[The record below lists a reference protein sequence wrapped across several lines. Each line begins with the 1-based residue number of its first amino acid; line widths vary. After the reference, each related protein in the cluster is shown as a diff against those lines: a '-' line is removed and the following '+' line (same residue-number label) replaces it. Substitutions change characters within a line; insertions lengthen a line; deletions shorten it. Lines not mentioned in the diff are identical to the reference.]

1 MSRMKLVSI
10 ATMLVLAMMLTACNG
25 TPSQGDGNKPGSEQS
40 ELPSSSV
47 KPSESDK
54 PDSQLP
60 SQSEDPSE
68 PETQLPSQ
76 SEDPSESEN
85 PSEPLEDGWTR
96 LTEDELKW
104 FNEQFFNV
112 DGNAIVNAFLNCTY
126 TDVKDISMYDL
137 FYDCPNQ
144 SEIEVTKA
152 EKVLLEKKWEE
163 IYTDIQKVPASY
175 MDDMLSKYAN
185 IKLADSNK
193 VELDMLVYLEDYDAY
208 YSMHG
213 DTHYTPVE
221 VKSGVKDAN
230 GNVKLQYLYVE
241 DELEYVVTLK
251 AYENGYYF
259 VSNVLAE

>member
-1 MSRMKLVSI
+1 MRKLKLVSI

-25 TPSQGDGNKPGSEQS
+25 TPSQGEVNN
-40 ELPSSSV
+40 PSSSV

-76 SEDPSESEN
+76 SEDPGESEN

-126 TDVKDISMYDL
+126 TDVKNIGLEEL
-137 FYDCPNQ
+137 FYDVPMMNI
-144 SEIEVTKA
+144 SDEEMS
-152 EKVLLEKKWEE
+152 LLRGSK
-163 IYTDIQKVPASY
+163 IDFDTDFQKVPVSY
-175 MDDMLSKYAN
+175 MDEILLTYAN
-185 IKLADSNK
+185 ITLTESNK
-193 VELDMLVYLEDYDAY
+193 VDLDMFIYIEKYDAY
-208 YSMHG
+208 YSGHG
-213 DTHYTPVE
+213 DTHYSPVE
-221 VKSGVKDAN
+221 VKSGVKDDN
-230 GNVKLQYLYVE
+230 GNLVLVCYRSEEEKNYQ
-241 DELEYVVTLK
+241 VTLK
-251 AYENGYYF
+251 AYDNGYYF

>member
-10 ATMLVLAMMLTACNG
+10 TTMLVLAMMLTACTG
-25 TPSQGDGNKPGSEQS
+25 TPSQGEVNKPSSEQS

-54 PDSQLP
+54 PESQLP
-60 SQSEDPSE
+60 TQSEDPSE
-68 PETQLPSQ
+68 PESQIPSQ

-85 PSEPLEDGWTR
+85 PSEPLEDGWAR
-96 LTEDELKW
+96 LTEDEVKW

-144 SEIEVTKA
+144 SEVEVTKA
-152 EKVLLEKKWEE
+152 EKVLLEKEWEE

-193 VELDMLVYLEDYDAY
+193 VELDMLVYLADYDAY

-213 DTHYTPVE
+213 DIHYSPVE
-221 VKSGVKDAN
+221 VKSGVKDDN
-230 GNVKLQYLYVE
+230 GNLVLVCYRSEEEKNYQ
-241 DELEYVVTLK
+241 VTLK
-251 AYENGYYF
+251 AHDNGYYF
-259 VSNVLAE
+259 VSNIEME

>member
-1 MSRMKLVSI
+1 MRKLKLVSI

-25 TPSQGDGNKPGSEQS
+25 TPSQGEGNKPGSEQS

-68 PETQLPSQ
+68 
-76 SEDPSESEN
+76 SEN
-85 PSEPLEDGWTR
+85 PSEPLEDGWAR
-96 LTEDELKW
+96 LTEDEVKW

-144 SEIEVTKA
+144 SEVEVTKA

-193 VELDMLVYLEDYDAY
+193 IELDMLVHLADYDAY

-221 VKSGVKDAN
+221 VKSGVKDDN
-230 GNVKLQYLYVE
+230 GNLVLVCYRSEEEKNYQ
-241 DELEYVVTLK
+241 VTLK
-251 AYENGYYF
+251 AHENGYYF